1 MTKNLDGYAL
11 ITCHHCG
18 NSDTMVMR
26 RGADTVIV
34 CAKCHRIIVA
44 ARDCFSTDGQTYQRA
59 IAGRAK

>member
-18 NSDTMVMR
+18 NLDTMIMR

-34 CAKCHRIIVA
+34 CAKCHRII
-44 ARDCFSTDGQTYQRA
+44 TDGQTYQRA

>member
-1 MTKNLDGYAL
+1 
-11 ITCHHCG
+11 
-18 NSDTMVMR
+18 MR